1 MTNSFFFLVSLDT
14 QHMGRDG
21 RNLVVL
27 FFLWTISL
35 RLVVVVVVDNL
46 TNQNKISGDKI
57 GNKERQTQRDP
68 MIV

>member
-1 MTNSFFFLVSLDT
+1 
-14 QHMGRDG
+14 MGRDG

>member
-1 MTNSFFFLVSLDT
+1 
-14 QHMGRDG
+14 MGRDG

-35 RLVVVVVVDNL
+35 RLVVVVDNL